1 MDGSTSVLTI
11 AVGLYVGMSLS
22 QFFTAITKDLVT
34 PIIAGI
40 FPGVQSSVDKFVIQL
55 GPIKLSVGDAIS
67 STLNLL
73 IAWFVVSTTLP
84 YIRTYAPIGGRR

>member
-22 QFFTAITKDLVT
+22 QFFTALTRDLVT
-34 PIIAGI
+34 PVLAGI
-40 FPGVQSSVDKFVIQL
+40 FPGVQQSVDKVVIQI
-55 GPIKLSVGDAIS
+55 GTVKLNVGDAIAA
-67 STLNLL
+67 TMNLL
-73 IAWFVVSTTLP
+73 IAWLVVTTTLP

>member
-22 QFFTAITKDLVT
+22 QFFTAITRDLVT
-34 PIIAGI
+34 PLIAGI
-40 FPGVQSSVDKFVIQL
+40 FPGVQASVDKLVINL
-55 GPIKLSVGDAIS
+55 GPVKLSIGDAIS
-67 STLNLL
+67 ATLNLL

>member
-22 QFFTAITKDLVT
+22 QFFLAITRDLVT
-34 PIIAGI
+34 PILAAL
-40 FPGVQSSVDKFVIQL
+40 FPGVQSSVDKLVIQV
-55 GPIKLSVGDAIS
+55 GSVKLSVGDAIAA
-67 STLNLL
+67 TMNLF

>member
-22 QFFTAITKDLVT
+22 QFFTAITRDLVT
-34 PIIAGI
+34 PLIAGI
-40 FPGVQSSVDKFVIQL
+40 FPGVQSSVDKLVINL
-55 GPIKLSVGDAIS
+55 GPVKLSIGDAIS
-67 STLNLL
+67 ATLNLL

>member
-22 QFFTAITKDLVT
+22 QFFTAITRDLVT
-34 PIIAGI
+34 PLIAGV
-40 FPGVQSSVDKFVIQL
+40 FPGVQASVDKLVINL
-55 GPIKLSVGDAIS
+55 GPIKLSIGDAIS
-67 STLNLL
+67 ATLNLL